1 MGAGR
6 EGGRTPGGGRRPE
19 NCSSEAWGWPCDQ
32 CPHQYHPYDLKLEMI
47 GGGVRESILGWAGPQ
62 FCLLFQR
69 LQGQASSG
77 DSDQGPEVAAVQ
89 TGLICRNN
97 SLHVR
102 AGLVKCHEK
111 DVTRGHRAML
121 FKHI

>member
-1 MGAGR
+1 MMGSGG
-6 EGGRTPGGGRRPE
+6 EGLH
-19 NCSSEAWGWPCDQ
+19 S
-32 CPHQYHPYDLKLEMI
+32 
-47 GGGVRESILGWAGPQ
+47 GVAGPQ

-69 LQGQASSG
+69 LQGQAGSG
-77 DSDQGPEVAAVQ
+77 DSDQGPEVATVQ
-89 TGLICRNN
+89 TELVCRND

-111 DVTRGHRAML
+111 DMTQGHRAML